1 MDNVLMGLSFHNGN
15 SLSNAFVSF
24 FGNDTL
30 SRCFYYGNMAAE
42 QNDWYFKDWLDTLRV
57 RQARVVEMTGW
68 SKGKVSKLVNGGADY
83 DRRSLNGAAQALNLQ
98 PYELLMHPEDAM
110 RIRRLRET
118 ALSIAADNKIT
129 YTAEPMTLSKKA

>member
-1 MDNVLMGLSFHNGN
+1 
-15 SLSNAFVSF
+15 
-24 FGNDTL
+24 
-30 SRCFYYGNMAAE
+30 MAAE

>member
-1 MDNVLMGLSFHNGN
+1 MGLSFHNGN

-24 FGNDTL
+24 FGNDRL

-42 QNDWYFKDWLDTLRV
+42 QHDWYFKDWLKTLMM
-57 RQARVVEMTGW
+57 RQSQVVEATGW

-83 DRRSLNGAAQALNLQ
+83 DRRSLNGAALALNLQ
-98 PYELLMHPEDAM
+98 PFELLMHPEDAM

-118 ALSIAADNKIT
+118 ALSIAADNRIE
-129 YTAEPMTLSKKA
+129 YRAEPSSPNQYAIK

>member
-1 MDNVLMGLSFHNGN
+1 M
-15 SLSNAFVSF
+15 SNAFVSF